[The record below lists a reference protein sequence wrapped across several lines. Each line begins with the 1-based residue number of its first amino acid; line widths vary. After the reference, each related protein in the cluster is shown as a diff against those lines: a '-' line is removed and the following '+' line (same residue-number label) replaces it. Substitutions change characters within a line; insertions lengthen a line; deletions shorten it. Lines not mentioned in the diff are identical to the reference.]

1 MFKNYLKVS
10 LRHLTR
16 EPVYAGLNI
25 LGLTIGIV
33 SSLLIIL
40 YLFNEV
46 SYDKHHEKH
55 GRIYRI
61 SSDITETDN
70 AFRWSVTQ
78 FPLAPTLKTEFAEVE
93 QYTRFIPNGRTRLE
107 LDNISYY
114 ETNTY
119 FVDSTVFDIF
129 TFNFTAGESSTALDE
144 PNSIVL
150 SQTVA
155 DKIFKGE
162 NPIGKIL
169 KSDNFPTYKVTGV
182 YADMPTNSHIR
193 ASAMISA
200 STLPNQNNNW
210 GSFGIYSY
218 ILLNEGADVK
228 AFEAKLPGII
238 EKYVAVIFDQ
248 FDIKVKY
255 EALNIADIH
264 LYSTFQGEPEALGN
278 INYIYI
284 FSAVALFLILIA
296 CINYMNLATA
306 RSARRALEVGIRK
319 TMGAQRESLIGQ
331 FLAESL
337 VIAFIAMAI
346 SFILIILLVPAIN
359 AMLGINLST
368 ANLLD
373 FRIISIVV
381 AVLFITGIVSGSYPA
396 FYLSGFKP
404 IAVLK
409 GRASGRSGNKFFR
422 KTLVSVQ
429 FAISIFML
437 VGTAIIFDQMNYVQS
452 KNLGFDKDQVLSF
465 RFTSRE
471 DNDKYQVLRSK
482 LLAHPNIT
490 RVATTSSAPGDGFSK
505 QLMDIE
511 NSEGV
516 LEQKGID
523 NYSVDYDFFPAL
535 GIEFVAGRNF
545 SREYS
550 ADTTNAVIVNEAM
563 VVRMN
568 WADAIGK
575 KVRLNTGD
583 STPLYHVIGV
593 VKDFH
598 QTSFYNPIT
607 PLLFVPQID
616 NRTVLVK
623 LEGDVKNGIENVT
636 TAWNEVFPT
645 LPLEHQ
651 FLDDSF
657 IEQYETDQLRGKLF
671 LGFSIM
677 TILISCLGLLGL
689 ASFTAEQR
697 GKEISIR
704 KVLGAS
710 TGGLIGL
717 LVKDFVVLIFF
728 GAIPAFGFAYYF
740 MNEWLQTFE
749 YHVSMNAILFIGVLL
764 TITFVTLA
772 TTSYHAYMAATGNPA
787 ERLKYE

>member
-55 GRIYRI
+55 SRIYRI
-61 SSDITETDN
+61 SSDIAETDN

-78 FPLAPTLKTEFAEVE
+78 TPLAPTLKTEFAEVE
-93 QYTRFIPNGRTRLE
+93 QYVRFIPSGRTRLE

-119 FVDSTVFDIF
+119 FVDSTVFDVF
-129 TFNFTAGESSTALDE
+129 SFNFTAGDPANSLDE
-144 PNSIVL
+144 PNTIVL

-162 NPIGKIL
+162 NPIGKVL
-169 KSDNFPTYKVTGV
+169 KSDNFPTFKVTGV
-182 YADMPTNSHIR
+182 YEDMPTNSHIR
-193 ASAMISA
+193 ATAMISA

-218 ILLNEGADVK
+218 VLLYEGADLK

-264 LYSTFQGEPEALGN
+264 LYSTFQGEPEPLGN

-306 RSARRALEVGIRK
+306 RSTRRALEVGIRK

-337 VIAFIAMAI
+337 LIAFIAMAI

-359 AMLGINLST
+359 AMLDINLST

-373 FRIISIVV
+373 TRIISLMVI
-381 AVLFITGIVSGSYPA
+381 VLFVTGILSGSYPA
-396 FYLSGFKP
+396 FYLSAFKP
-404 IAVLK
+404 VAVLK
-409 GRASGRSGNKFFR
+409 GGASGRSGNKIFR

-437 VGTAIIFDQMNYVQS
+437 VGTAVIYDQMSYVQS

-465 RFTSRE
+465 RFTSRG
-471 DNDKYQVLRSK
+471 DNAKYQVLRSK
-482 LLAHPNIT
+482 LLANPNIT

-523 NYSVDYDFFPAL
+523 NYAVDYDFFPTL

-550 ADTTNAVIVNEAM
+550 ADTTSAVIVNEAM

-568 WADAIGK
+568 WDDAIGK
-575 KVRLNTGD
+575 KVRLSAGD
-583 STPLYHVIGV
+583 SSPLFHVIGV

-598 QTSFYNPIT
+598 QTSLYNPIS
-607 PLLFVPQID
+607 PLLFIPQVD
-616 NRTVLVK
+616 NRVVLVK

-636 TAWNEVFPT
+636 SAWSEVFPA

-710 TGGLIGL
+710 TGSLIGL
-717 LVKDFVVLIFF
+717 LVKDFVILIFF
-728 GAIPAFGFAYYF
+728 GALPAFVLAYYF

-749 YHVSMNAILFIGVLL
+749 YHVTMNALLFIGVLL
-764 TITFVTLA
+764 VITFVTMA